1 MEIELS
7 PISIIKL
14 AEALAPRVAR
24 IIKQQEKEEE
34 EWITTREAAQ
44 ILSVSPAWLRRTKER
59 YPYIKGEGQQSQI
72 RFLKSALLKNHAS

>member
-7 PISIIKL
+7 PVSIIKL

-24 IIKQQEKEEE
+24 IIKRQSKEE
-34 EWITTREAAQ
+34 EWIPTREAAQ